1 MGMTYEELD
10 TFGRLRKIDK
20 CGPVAMFERLL
31 VKWSHLPARL
41 TADKVK
47 RFFKFYAI
55 NRHKATVLTPSY
67 HAEAYGVDDN
77 RFDHRQFL
85 YDVSWE
91 AQFADIDAIVALIE
105 KKTTAKL

>member
-10 TFGRLRKIDK
+10 TFGRVRKIDK

-31 VKWSHLPARL
+31 VKWDDLA
-41 TADKVK
+41 AGKVAEKVK

-67 HAEAYGVDDN
+67 HAEAYGCDDN

-85 YDVSWE
+85 YDITWE
-91 AQFADIDAIVALIE
+91 AQFAEIDAIVALIE
-105 KKTTAKL
+105 KKTKAKL